1 MYFKALFNPS
11 LEEDSVEQ
19 YDLDIDPKTGAEII
33 RFDNHIFELDR
44 NEFGEISLL
53 TYCNECINTFDIE
66 TVFITLLYNIIGNE
80 QKVILVDSTGMEDQ
94 FDKDELL
101 ELIS

>member
-1 MYFKALFNPS
+1 MYFKALFDPS

-33 RFDNHIFELDR
+33 RFDNHIFELAR

-53 TYCNECINTFDIE
+53 TYCNECIKTFDIE
-66 TVFITLLYNIIGNE
+66 TVFITLLYNIIANK

>member
-1 MYFKALFNPS
+1 MYFKAIFDPS
-11 LEEDSVEQ
+11 LEEDSVEHF
-19 YDLDIDPKTGAEII
+19 DLDIDLITGAEII
-33 RFDNHIFELDR
+33 RFDNHIFELNR

-66 TVFITLLYNIIGNE
+66 KAFVTLIYNVIGKG
-80 QKVILVDSTGMEDQ
+80 QKVILIDYMGTEEK
-94 FDKDELL
+94 FAKDKLL

>member
-1 MYFKALFNPS
+1 MYFKALFDPS
-11 LEEDSVEQ
+11 LEEDSVEL
-19 YDLDIDPKTGAEII
+19 YDLDIDLITGAEII
-33 RFDNHIFELDR
+33 RFDNHIFELNR

-66 TVFITLLYNIIGNE
+66 KAFVTLIYNVIGSE
-80 QKVILVDSTGMEDQ
+80 QKVTLVDSTGTEEK
-94 FDKDELL
+94 FTKYELL

>member
-1 MYFKALFNPS
+1 MYFKALFDPS
-11 LEEDSVEQ
+11 LEEDSVEL
-19 YDLDIDPKTGAEII
+19 YDLDIDLITGVEIM
-33 RFDNHIFELDR
+33 RFDSHIFELNR

-66 TVFITLLYNIIGNE
+66 KAFVTLIYNVIGSE
-80 QKVILVDSTGMEDQ
+80 QKVTLVDSTGTEEK
-94 FDKDELL
+94 FTKYELL